1 MTGIDILRSMM
12 TYIWPKDNPAIKL
25 RVITALSLLVGA
37 KVSEA
42 KSRAGDVGGKVG
54 EGGGSRPLGGSA
66 VSENGDCPPMLFL
79 LMLLL

>member
-1 MTGIDILRSMM
+1 MTGIDILRAMM
-12 TYIWPKDNPAIKL
+12 TYIWPKGNPAIKL

-42 KSRAGDVGGKVG
+42 KSGAGDVGG
-54 EGGGSRPLGGSA
+54 EGGGWGQDHLEGAQSVKMVIVHPGF
-66 VSENGDCPPMLFL
+66 FL